1 MKRTLLLLCALV
13 LLGVNAAWA
22 ATPASSAYPVAGKT
36 YYLYAVQNSGAR
48 SYLYNNGGTLTVS
61 QGSCADTDA
70 YKWTV
75 TESDGAYVIS
85 NVAGKKLN
93 VGNYLV
99 LSDDGASFN
108 LGKDVANEAF
118 VSLHTNS
125 KWWVTPSSG
134 TTFPNNYYMSN
145 YGTNGSY
152 TASYVFE
159 DVDADAVKYGAATYL
174 GTFYNNGG
182 SAITSG
188 FGQTWVSK
196 GPSAVTFKNS
206 AGNNINAA
214 NAYFF
219 PGGSG
224 STYTISCQPA
234 YRITGYTLTA
244 TGQSTVTTPQTIT
257 PTAGGS
263 ATSWAAGQENTL
275 TVSGLHVNSTSFT
288 MSGTH
293 IGLAV
298 SSFVF
303 NVEKVNA
310 ITDLSQLSNSKSYY
324 ITGARG
330 TLKYA
335 AADATSMTY
344 DATSA
349 DLTNENYRI
358 AIIKSAKNN
367 YYAYSVTTG
376 KFIATNNTLSDTP
389 TPVFITATGNAN
401 YPWFISL
408 TSDKTADNVN
418 ISGGAVKFITY
429 NSFDDGNRWAI
440 IESADYDVPAA
451 ATAAINAFEDTNV
464 TVTYK
469 LTYNGNV
476 IAEKAVTQEA
486 GTAAAAPWDVPAF
499 CSFSAC
505 DPETVTAETSE
516 VNLNMT
522 SSLPFTISSS
532 YADATWYYMTIRNQ
546 YYVIYNPSSENKTS
560 TSSTT
565 TKADAV
571 AAAEN
576 ALWAFTGDPINGFK
590 VMNKAAG
597 DGMYLNSN
605 YTPLRMQAADTYSIW
620 AIGQNSTGFT
630 FNNGGYY
637 INDVNRA
644 LGYWNNAA
652 ASTDE
657 GSTMRIEAVDYYDL
671 AMAYIDQYA
680 SDNAVGDDEYF
691 GVRTASKAFYKSP
704 IETAFSANHAGL
716 TASVYENEIK
726 PGCSAMIVY
735 PESGYYRIKSSG
747 NRKGETY
754 ITYGYCND
762 KSKYGLVTTLVAN
775 KMTDA
780 GTIFKLT
787 STETKGVYTLSTQG
801 LNVQDETG
809 YDTPFTATEADGAT
823 FTFEFVSKGFATIS
837 HNPSGTQTCFH
848 ESQWNSPAAV
858 VRWEASSV
866 QSHWSIEKATTLDL
880 TLNAGGDGNYY
891 ATLCL
896 PFTVTLDGCNAYT
909 LTLNSAKTGLTLSEA
924 MTEVPAGT
932 PVLLCGTSATATA
945 NIAADAAYGAP
956 LTNTSLTSL
965 TGTYTDLPVADI
977 DGLFLGKAD
986 GKVGFYR
993 WNGTTLKANRAY
1005 LPASA
1010 LEGTAG
1016 VKGFAIQFDTATAI
1030 EALQQQRMANGQV
1043 FNLAG
1048 QRVSKPAKGIYVVN
1062 GKKVAIK

>member
-1 MKRTLLLLCALV
+1 MFALLTL
-13 LLGVNAAWA
+13 GGSGAWA
-22 ATPASSAYPVAGKT
+22 VTPAASAYPVAGKT
-36 YYLYAVQNSGAR
+36 YYLYAQQYNVGNR
-48 SYLYNNGGTLTVS
+48 YYLYSDNGTLKRSAANVVS
-61 QGSCADTDA
+61 PTDS

-75 TESDGAYVIS
+75 SVSDQAYTIT
-85 NVAGKKLN
+85 NVATGTSLTWSN
-93 VGNYLV
+93 GLTFGNGTAFV
-99 LSDDGASFN
+99 LS
-108 LGKDVANEAF
+108 KDVNYDAC
-118 VSLHTNS
+118 VSLWNNSIGRYIVVSTSSETFASNFYYTNKS
-125 KWWVTPSSG
+125 TD
-134 TTFPNNYYMSN
+134 
-145 YGTNGSY
+145 
-152 TASYVFE
+152 ASYVSDFIFE
-159 DVDADAVKYGAATYL
+159 EADADIDVMYGGSIY
-174 GTFYNNGG
+174 GNFYN
-182 SAITSG
+182 SAGTRITSG
-188 FGQTWVSK
+188 FCPKWVSA
-196 GPSAVTFKNS
+196 GAPAITFTNP
-206 AGNNINAA
+206 ANNINAA
-214 NAYFF
+214 NGYFF
-219 PGGSG
+219 PGASG
-224 STYTISCQPA
+224 STYTISCQPG

-257 PTAGGS
+257 PVAGGS

-275 TVSGLHVNSTSFT
+275 TVSGLHVNSTSFA

-418 ISGGAVKFITY
+418 ISGGAVKFIAY
-429 NSFDDGNRWAI
+429 NSFDEGNRWAI

-451 ATAAINAFEDTNV
+451 ATAAINAFENTNV

-486 GTAAAAPWDVPAF
+486 GSAAAAPWDVPAF

-505 DPETVTAETSE
+505 DPVTVTAETSE
-516 VNLNMT
+516 VNLTMT
-522 SSLPFTISSS
+522 STLPFTISSS
-532 YADATWYYMTIRNQ
+532 YANATWYYMTIRNQ
-546 YYVIYNPSSENKTS
+546 YYVIYNPNSENKTS

-565 TKADAV
+565 AKADAV

-576 ALWAFTGDPINGFK
+576 ALWAFTGDPFNGFK

-597 DGMYLNSN
+597 DGMYLNSQA
-605 YTPLRMQAADTYSIW
+605 TPLRMKVADGYSIW
-620 AIGQNSTGFT
+620 TIGQNNTGFT
-630 FNNGGYY
+630 FNNEGYY

-644 LGYWNNAA
+644 LGYWNNTA

-671 AMAYIDQYA
+671 ALAYIDQYA

-691 GVRTASKAFYKSP
+691 GVRTASKATYKSQ

-716 TASVYENEIK
+716 TASVYENTIK

-747 NRKGETY
+747 NRTGETY

-762 KSKYGLVTTLVAN
+762 KSKYGLVTTPVAN

-780 GTIFKLT
+780 GTIFKFT
-787 STETKGVYTLSTQG
+787 STENPGVYTLSTQG

-809 YDTPFTATEADGAT
+809 YNTPFTATEAEGAT
-823 FTFEFVSKGFATIS
+823 FTFEFVSQGFATIR
-837 HNPSGTQTCFH
+837 HNTSANDACFH
-848 ESQWNSPAAV
+848 ESAWDSPAGV
-858 VRWEASSV
+858 VRWQTSSV

-880 TLNAGGDGNYY
+880 ALNNGGDGNYY

-909 LTLNSAKTGLTLSEA
+909 LTLNSAKTGLTLSEP

-932 PVLLCGTSATATA
+932 PVFLKGTSASATA

-956 LTNTSLTSL
+956 LTTTAL
-965 TGTYTDLPVADI
+965 TGTYTDLTVNGATDY
-977 DGLFLGKAD
+977 FLGKAD
-986 GKVGFYR
+986 DAVGFYH
-993 WNGTTLKANRAY
+993 WDGSTLKANRAY
-1005 LPASA
+1005 M
-1010 LEGTAG
+1010 EGSKMEG
-1016 VKGFAIQFDTATAI
+1016 SIKGFAIDFDYADAI
-1030 EALQQQRMANGQV
+1030 H
-1043 FNLAG
+1043 NLFENSENNDIYDLSG
-1048 QRVSKPAKGIYVVN
+1048 RRVTQPKHGLYIVN
-1062 GKKVAIK
+1062 GKKMLVK

>member
-1 MKRTLLLLCALV
+1 MKRLLLLLCAL
-13 LLGVNAAWA
+13 LTLGVGGAWA
-22 ATPASSAYPVAGKT
+22 VTPASSAYPVAGKT

-61 QGSCADTDA
+61 QGSCAGTDA
-70 YKWTV
+70 YRWTV

-93 VGNYLV
+93 VGNYLM
-99 LSDDGASFN
+99 LSDEGASFN

-118 VSLHTNS
+118 VSLYTN

-134 TTFPNNYYMSN
+134 TTFPNNYYISN
-145 YGTNGSY
+145 YGTNASY

-159 DVDADAVKYGAATYL
+159 DADAVKYGAATYL
-174 GTFYNNGG
+174 GTFYNSNG
-182 SAITSG
+182 SAITSN

-206 AGNNINAA
+206 AGNYINAG
-214 NAYFF
+214 NGYFF
-219 PGGSG
+219 PSPSG

-244 TGQSTVTTPQTIT
+244 TGQSSVTTPQTIT
-257 PTAGGS
+257 PAAGGS
-263 ATSWAAGQENTL
+263 AASWEANQENTL
-275 TVSGLHVNSTSFT
+275 TVSGLHVNSTSFA
-288 MSGTH
+288 MSGH
-293 IGLAV
+293 NIGLAV

-389 TPVFITATGNAN
+389 TPVFIMATGNAN

-418 ISGGAVKFITY
+418 ISGGAVKFIAY
-429 NSFDDGNRWAI
+429 NSFDEGNRWAI

-451 ATAAINAFEDTNV
+451 ATAAINAFENTNV

-486 GTAAAAPWDVPAF
+486 GSAAAAPWDVPAF

-505 DPETVTAETSE
+505 DPVTVTAETSE
-516 VNLNMT
+516 VNLTMT
-522 SSLPFTISSS
+522 STLPFTISSS

-546 YYVIYNPSSENKTS
+546 YYVIYNPNSENKTS

-565 TKADAV
+565 AKADAV

-576 ALWAFTGDPINGFK
+576 ALWAFTGDPFNGFK

-597 DGMYLNSN
+597 DGMYLNSQA
-605 YTPLRMQAADTYSIW
+605 TPLRMKVADGYSIW
-620 AIGQNSTGFT
+620 TIGQNNTGFT
-630 FNNGGYY
+630 FNNEGYY

-644 LGYWNNAA
+644 LGYWNNTA

-671 AMAYIDQYA
+671 ALAYIDQYA

-691 GVRTASKAFYKSP
+691 GVRTASKATYKSQ

-716 TASVYENEIK
+716 TASVYENTIK
-726 PGCSAMIVY
+726 PGCSSMIVY

-747 NRKGETY
+747 NRTGETY

-762 KSKYGLVTTLVAN
+762 KSKYGLVTTPVAN

-780 GTIFKLT
+780 GTIFKFT
-787 STETKGVYTLSTQG
+787 STENPGVYTLSTQG

-809 YDTPFTATEADGAT
+809 YDTPFTATEAEGAT
-823 FTFEFVSKGFATIS
+823 FTFEFVSKGFAAIS
-837 HNPSGTQTCFH
+837 HNPSGTKTCFH
-848 ESQWNSPAAV
+848 ESQWASPAAV

-880 TLNAGGDGNYY
+880 SLNNGGDGNYY

-909 LTLNSAKTGLTLSEA
+909 LTLNSAKTGLTLSEP

-932 PVLLCGTSATATA
+932 PVFLKGTSASATA

-956 LTNTSLTSL
+956 LTTTAL
-965 TGTYTDLPVADI
+965 TGTYTDLTVNGATDY
-977 DGLFLGKAD
+977 FLGKAD
-986 GKVGFYR
+986 DAVGFYH
-993 WNGTTLKANRAY
+993 WEGSTLKANRAY
-1005 LPASA
+1005 MEGSKLEEGIKGLAIDFDSA
-1010 LEGTAG
+1010 D
-1016 VKGFAIQFDTATAI
+1016 AIRSLFENTESHDVFD
-1030 EALQQQRMANGQV
+1030 LSGR
-1043 FNLAG
+1043 
-1048 QRVSKPAKGIYVVN
+1048 RVSQPKHGLYIVN
-1062 GKKVAIK
+1062 GKKVVVK